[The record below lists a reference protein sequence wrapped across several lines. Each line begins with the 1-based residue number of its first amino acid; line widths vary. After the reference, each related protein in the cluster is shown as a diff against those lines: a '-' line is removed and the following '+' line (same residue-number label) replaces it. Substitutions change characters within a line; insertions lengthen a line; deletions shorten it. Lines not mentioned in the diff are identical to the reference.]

1 MWVMMPSFFC
11 RAVPPQNRLLHSA
24 HSMIHLFTCPWI
36 TWYFSHRWFKVKLT
50 PISYTSISFHFSYF
64 KIVSWKDDL
73 EDLETVSSGKSSA
86 QHNRVLD
93 RTSPPSIFGAIFS
106 NPLLLES
113 RRLSSSVLI
122 SCGKHSSCT
131 ILISCSS
138 ARISSSWVNSPL
150 SCILLRFS
158 DIFNESGLIQ
168 PVTSTNEMP
177 VLNVSFDWIL
187 YHLEYF
193 FGSGWLFDLHPVV
206 TA

>member
-1 MWVMMPSFFC
+1 MMSSFFVGLYHLRIASC
-11 RAVPPQNRLLHSA
+11 ILQIPWHISSLALESHGTPRTDGSKWSSLPFHILLFHF
-24 HSMIHLFTCPWI
+24 IF
-36 TWYFSHRWFKVKLT
+36 
-50 PISYTSISFHFSYF
+50 PISKLFL
-64 KIVSWKDDL
+64 WKD
-73 EDLETVSSGKSSA
+73 DLETVSSGKSSG

-131 ILISCSS
+131 VLISCSS

-150 SCILLRFS
+150 SCILLRFF

-168 PVTSTNEMP
+168 PVTSSNEMP
-177 VLNVSFDWIL
+177 VLNASFHWIL

-193 FGSGWLFDLHPVV
+193 FGSGWLLDLHPVV